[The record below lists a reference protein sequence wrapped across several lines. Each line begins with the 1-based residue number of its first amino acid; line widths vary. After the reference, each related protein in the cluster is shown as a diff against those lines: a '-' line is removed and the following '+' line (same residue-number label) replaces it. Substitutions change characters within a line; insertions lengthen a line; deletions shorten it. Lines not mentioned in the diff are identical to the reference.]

1 MFLLFLLDFVYRIL
15 IRSAHKKN
23 KKMTKI
29 AFDLNPQ
36 DGSRLIEVELKS
48 LSKDFLERE
57 QERINQHD
65 VWLSNFPSKDGQ
77 TSYDIRLATILQE
90 NGLERIATQKGHE
103 SSDFILLQGKVV
115 WKYSEDFLRNKSYKH
130 YQECKIKFYQTSSRA
145 ILVLQES

>member
-1 MFLLFLLDFVYRIL
+1 MFLLDFVYRIL

-130 YQECKIKFYQTSSRA
+130 YQECKIKFYQTSSKA

>member
-1 MFLLFLLDFVYRIL
+1 
-15 IRSAHKKN
+15 
-23 KKMTKI
+23 MTKI

-77 TSYDIRLATILQE
+77 TGYDIRLATILQE

>member
-1 MFLLFLLDFVYRIL
+1 
-15 IRSAHKKN
+15 
-23 KKMTKI
+23 MTKI

-145 ILVLQES
+145 ILVLQESW

>member
-1 MFLLFLLDFVYRIL
+1 MFLLDFVYRIL